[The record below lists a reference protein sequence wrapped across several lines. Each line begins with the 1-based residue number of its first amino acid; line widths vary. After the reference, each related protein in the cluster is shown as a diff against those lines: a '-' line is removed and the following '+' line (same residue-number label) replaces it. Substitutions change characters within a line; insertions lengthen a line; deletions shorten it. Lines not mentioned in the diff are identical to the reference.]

1 MSLIGHIN
9 AQRDSVNLQRKISQ
23 FKMLN
28 RIVWVLFFIR
38 IGFLPVFSQNT
49 QIKGVVTDSITGEKL
64 AYVSVLLDNTTIG
77 TATNDNGVFTL
88 NTSSKS
94 SVLLIS
100 YLGYQEKRLK
110 ITPGKASD
118 LKIRLVPSS
127 INLEEVVIK
136 PKKER
141 YSKKENPAVLFIR
154 EAIEARDSSDPKNHD
169 FFKYNKYE
177 NIVLALNQ
185 YQPKTPKPG
194 SKFGFLSEFVDTVE
208 VDHTI
213 LPLSEKEKFESVYY
227 RKNPRSEKRII
238 HGTKANGVDEM
249 FTQDGMQQ
257 ILNEVFREVDIFQND
272 IPLFLNRFVSPLSTM
287 GPNFYKYYLLDT
299 VEVNNQKC
307 VDLGFVP
314 FNSESFGFTGHLY
327 ITLDSTY
334 FVQLVKLNV
343 PKDINLNFVDKMSIE
358 QTFERKEDGTRII
371 TKDDIRVVLNLTS
384 GKKGIYARRLNA
396 YRDHSFE
403 EPDDKSVFDVLAPT
417 VTMGDAA
424 VKPDDFWMEARP
436 SELQEKGL
444 NRVAMLMKRLRAI
457 PAFYV
462 TEKVITTLV
471 AGYIPTNLDPKKSK
485 FEIGPMNTLISG
497 NAIEGTRFRLGGTTM
512 TAFNK
517 RFFLDGYAAY
527 GTKDEKLKYD
537 LIAEYSFIDKT
548 EFRKEFPVH
557 SIRFEYNYDIN
568 QLGQQY
574 LYTNKDNFFLALK
587 RQKDDRATYLRNAE
601 LTYTREYYN
610 NLSYGLVL
618 RHKKEY
624 ATPYAEF
631 NEIISAEEV
640 RPLNDYNMSEVEF
653 RFRYAP
659 NEKFYQ
665 TRNYRYPITF
675 DAPVFSFS
683 HILAGKGVLGSDYTY
698 NRTDIA
704 IQKRFWFS
712 AFGYLDVIGKAGKVW
727 NKVPYPLL
735 ILPNAN
741 LSYTIQPESY
751 TNMNAIEFIN
761 DEYVSWDITYYMNG
775 LILNRMPLLKKMKL
789 REVFS
794 LRGMYGNLTDKN
806 NPWIEGDGLFAFPE
820 RSFVMGRDPYLEA
833 GVGVENIL
841 KFFRL
846 DYVWRMTYLDN
857 PGIDKHG
864 VRFSF
869 EFKF

>member
-1 MSLIGHIN
+1 
-9 AQRDSVNLQRKISQ
+9 
-23 FKMLN
+23 MLN
-28 RIVWVLFFIR
+28 RFLWVILFVCVN
-38 IGFLPVFSQNT
+38 IGVTLSQNT
-49 QIKGVVTDSITGEKL
+49 QIKGIVTDSITGEDL
-64 AYVSVLLDNTTIG
+64 AYVSILLEGTTIG
-77 TATNDNGVFTL
+77 TTTTDNGRFSMS
-88 NTSSKS
+88 TSSDA

-100 YLGYQEKRLK
+100 YLGYQEKRVTINTGKTNNLK
-110 ITPGKASD
+110 IQLA
-118 LKIRLVPSS
+118 PSS
-127 INLEEVVIK
+127 IGLKEVVVK
-136 PKKER
+136 PKKEKYR
-141 YSKKENPAVLFIR
+141 KKENPAVIFVR
-154 EAIEARDSSDPKNHD
+154 KAIESKEKSDPRNYD
-169 FFKYNKYE
+169 YFSYNKYE
-177 NIVLALNQ
+177 NIVLGLNQ
-185 YQPKTPKPG
+185 YNPSKTNSK
-194 SKFGFLSEFVDTVE
+194 SKFGFLSEFADTVS
-208 VDHTI
+208 VDNVI
-213 LPLSEKEKFESVYY
+213 LPLSEKERFETVYY
-227 RKNPRSEKRII
+227 QKDPKSEKRVV
-238 HGTKANGVDEM
+238 HGLKANGVDEM
-249 FTQDGMQQ
+249 FTQEGMQQ

-272 IPLFLNRFVSPLSTM
+272 IPLFLNRFVSPLSSI

-299 VEVNNQKC
+299 LTINNKKC

-334 FVQLVKLNV
+334 FVQSVILNV
-343 PKDINLNFVDKMSIE
+343 PKDINLNFVNHMTIE
-358 QTFERKEDGTRII
+358 QRFERGEDGTRMIK
-371 TKDDIRVVLNLTS
+371 TDDINVVLNLTS
-384 GKKGIYARRLNA
+384 GKKGIYARRLNV
-396 YRDHSFE
+396 YDNYSFQK
-403 EPDDKSVFDVLAPT
+403 PADISVFDVLGGSI
-417 VTMGDAA
+417 TMKDAS
-424 VKPDDFWMEARP
+424 VKTDDFWIKARP
-436 SELQEKGL
+436 QELQDKHL
-444 NRVAMLMKRLRAI
+444 NRVAVLMKRLRAI
-457 PAFYV
+457 PAFYI

-471 AGYIPTNLDPKKSK
+471 AGYIPTHLDPKQSK
-485 FEIGPMNTLISG
+485 FEIGPMNTMISG
-497 NAIEGTRFRLGGTTM
+497 NAIEGTRLRLGGTTM
-512 TAFNK
+512 TAFSK
-517 RFFLDGYAAY
+517 RFFLDGFAAY
-527 GTKDEKLKYD
+527 GTKDKEWKYD

-557 SIRFEYNYDIN
+557 SLRFEYNYDIN

-574 LYTNKDNFFLALK
+574 LYTNKDNMFLAFK

-601 LTYTREYYN
+601 LTYTREYHN
-610 NLSYGLVL
+610 NLSYGVAI
-618 RHKKEY
+618 RHRKEY
-624 ATPYAEF
+624 ATSYAEF
-631 NEIISAEEV
+631 NNIMADNSVKA
-640 RPLNDYNMSEVEF
+640 LNDYKMSELEL

-683 HILAGKGVLGSDYTY
+683 HIIAGKGILGSDYTY

-751 TNMNAIEFIN
+751 TNMNVLEFLN

-775 LILNRMPLLKKMKL
+775 LLLNRMPLLKKMKL
-789 REVFS
+789 REVLS
-794 LRGMYGNLTDKN
+794 LRGLYGNLTDKN
-806 NPWIEGDGLFAFPE
+806 NPWKEGEGLFAFPE
-820 RSFVMGRDPYLEA
+820 RSFIMGKEPYLEA

-864 VRFSF
+864 LRFSF